1 MSVELVTLIMFGALI
16 VLLALGVP
24 LAFALGGLAVVM
36 GFILM
41 GDPVFLWSVQRIW
54 SLMRLFSFIAIPL
67 FVFMAN
73 MMRCSGI
80 ADDLYEAIYL
90 WMGSLRG
97 GLAVATVLACTILAA
112 MIGTAGAGVVIMGLI
127 ALPFMLRHKYDKGL
141 ALGSIIAGGSL
152 GVLIPPSILFI
163 LYGLFAEE
171 SVGKLFMGGVFPGL
185 ILAGL
190 FSFYIIIRSWL
201 QPELA
206 PVLAKEE
213 RMVPWRQKFGALTSL
228 ILPIFLIIAVMGSIF
243 AGIAT
248 PSEAAGVG
256 AMGAVLSAAV
266 RRRLNWTNLKEA
278 VYATIK
284 TVAMLMWIAFAA
296 YVFVGVYLFAGGGE
310 FIKETILGLGLGP
323 WGILIAIQLLLI
335 VMGMFLD
342 WVGILFLVV
351 PMVLPILVDLGFNIL
366 WFGVL
371 FNLNMQISYLSP
383 PFGYSLF
390 YLKGVSPPEISMTD
404 IYRSAFPFMALQL
417 IGLALV
423 MLFPQIALWLPSVM
437 IK

>member
-1 MSVELVTLIMFGALI
+1 
-16 VLLALGVP
+16 
-24 LAFALGGLAVVM
+24 
-36 GFILM
+36 
-41 GDPVFLWSVQRIW
+41 
-54 SLMRLFSFIAIPL
+54 
-67 FVFMAN
+67 
-73 MMRCSGI
+73 
-80 ADDLYEAIYL
+80 
-90 WMGSLRG
+90 
-97 GLAVATVLACTILAA
+97 
-112 MIGTAGAGVVIMGLI
+112 
-127 ALPFMLRHKYDKGL
+127 
-141 ALGSIIAGGSL
+141 
-152 GVLIPPSILFI
+152 
-163 LYGLFAEE
+163 
-171 SVGKLFMGGVFPGL
+171 
-185 ILAGL
+185 
-190 FSFYIIIRSWL
+190 
-201 QPELA
+201 
-206 PVLAKEE
+206 
-213 RMVPWRQKFGALTSL
+213 MVPWRQKFGALTSL

-404 IYRSAFPFMALQL
+404 IYRSAFPFMVLQL

>member
-1 MSVELVTLIMFGALI
+1 MSIETITLLMFVSLA

-24 LAFALGGLAVVM
+24 LAFALGGLAIII
-36 GFILM
+36 GFMLM
-41 GDPVFLWSVQRIW
+41 GDTIFSWAVQRTW
-54 SLMRLFSFIAIPL
+54 FLMGLFSFIAIPL

-73 MMRCSGI
+73 MLRFSGI

-90 WMGSLRG
+90 WMGPLRG

-112 MIGTAGAGVVIMGLI
+112 MIGTAGGGVVIMGLI
-127 ALPFMLRHKYDKGL
+127 ALPFMLRHNYDKGI
-141 ALGSIIAGGSL
+141 ACGSIVAGGSL

-163 LYGLFAEE
+163 LYALFAAE

-190 FSFYIIIRSWL
+190 FSFYIIIRAWL
-201 QPELA
+201 QPEAA
-206 PVLAKEE
+206 PALSSEE
-213 RMVPWRQKFGALTSL
+213 RTMPLRQKLGRLKSL
-228 ILPIFLIIAVMGSIF
+228 ILPVLLIIAVMGSIF
-243 AGIAT
+243 AGVAT

-256 AMGAVLSAAV
+256 AMGAILSAAV
-266 RRRLNWTNLKEA
+266 RRRLTWHNLKEA
-278 VYATIK
+278 VYASIK
-284 TVAMLMWIAFAA
+284 SVAMLMWIAFAA
-296 YVFVGVYLFAGGGE
+296 YTFVGVYLFAGGGD
-310 FIKETILGLGLGP
+310 FIKESLLGMGLGP
-323 WGILIAIQLLLI
+323 WGILIVIQIMLI

-351 PMVLPILVDLGFNIL
+351 PMVLPILLDLGFNAL

-404 IYRSAFPFMALQL
+404 IYRSAFPFMILQL